1 MTNLTQTE
9 LMQLREDISAEMLM
23 MQKFAAY
30 ANMCSDQQ
38 IKQVITNVQRTHERH
53 RDILMRHLMAAGQG
67 MM

>member
-1 MTNLTQTE
+1 MPNLTQAE

-23 MQKFAAY
+23 IQKFAAY
-30 ANMCSDQQ
+30 ANMCNDQQ
-38 IKQVITNVQRTHERH
+38 VKQVITNVQRTHERH

>member
-1 MTNLTQTE
+1 MSNLTQPE

-23 MQKFAAY
+23 IQKFDAY
-30 ANMCSDQQ
+30 ANMCNDQQ
-38 IKQVITNVQRTHERH
+38 LKQVITNVQRTHERH